1 MPLTQE
7 ELGRL
12 DAARNNSMVHRLTK
26 DKRVLQLAFEHIEHI
41 EPLLIHSRKVIEAL
55 VAERNATLCYRV
67 RSAWQRVRRL
77 WAK

>member
-41 EPLLIHSRKVIEAL
+41 EPL